1 MKEQSYRKEERVTS
15 SSRYRAIYQQGV
27 WRSSKNFTSVIYEN
41 TQGIKRLGI
50 TVSKK
55 AGNAVRRNRIK
66 RLLREFFRLNKD
78 LFPAGYD
85 VILIAKKNIPPLTYR
100 ETCEELTRLF
110 ERKAK
115 A

>member
-1 MKEQSYRKEERVTS
+1 MKKQSYRKLERVTS
-15 SSRYRAIYQQGV
+15 SSRYRAIYRQGV
-27 WRSSKNFTSVIYEN
+27 WSSSRNFTSVTYNN

-55 AGNAVRRNRIK
+55 AGNAVKRNRIK

-78 LFPAGYD
+78 LFPAGCD
-85 VILIAKKNIPPLTYR
+85 VILMAKKNIPSLTYQ

-115 A
+115 T